1 MRGGLPFSCE
11 GCHLSL
17 TGISYK
23 LNVRSITLIIERI
36 VDMTNSTLKVLKER
50 RSVRGYTDELVP
62 EETLDKII
70 EAGLY
75 ACSTR
80 QDTVLIAV
88 QDPETVA
95 TLKKLNAKIVEEQRG
110 ESAGDPYYGAPTI
123 IVVIAKKS
131 SGAAVYNGSLVLGN
145 LMNAAHAL
153 GVASCWIHRA
163 KEVFELDE
171 GKALLKQWGLD
182 ADEFFGIG
190 NLALGYPSGD
200 YPVAAPREAGRVV
213 KVL

>member
-1 MRGGLPFSCE
+1 MKC
-11 GCHLSL
+11 
-17 TGISYK
+17 
-23 LNVRSITLIIERI
+23 TLE
-36 VDMTNSTLKVLKER
+36 NLKER
-50 RSVRGYTDELVP
+50 RSVRGYTDELVH
-62 EETLDKII
+62 EATLDKIL

-75 ACSTR
+75 AASPR

-110 ESAGDPYYGAPTI
+110 GPATDPYYGAPTI
-123 IVVIAKKS
+123 IAVIAKKDS
-131 SGAAVYNGSLVLGN
+131 SCAVYNGSLVLGN

-153 GVASCWIHRA
+153 GVATCWIHRA

-171 GKALLKQWGLD
+171 GKALLKKWGLD
-182 ADEFFGIG
+182 DEYIGIG

-200 YPVAAPREAGRVV
+200 YPIAEPRDEKRVI
-213 KVL
+213 KIL

>member
-1 MRGGLPFSCE
+1 M
-11 GCHLSL
+11 
-17 TGISYK
+17 K
-23 LNVRSITLIIERI
+23 NTLQ
-36 VDMTNSTLKVLKER
+36 VLKER

-75 ACSTR
+75 APSTS

-110 ESAGDPYYGAPTI
+110 HVSGDPYYGAPTI

-131 SGAAVYNGSLVLGN
+131 SGPALYNGSLVLGN

-163 KEVFELDE
+163 KEVFELEE

-182 ADEFFGIG
+182 TDEYFGIG

-200 YPVAAPREAGRVV
+200 YPVAAPRDASRVV

>member
-1 MRGGLPFSCE
+1 
-11 GCHLSL
+11 
-17 TGISYK
+17 
-23 LNVRSITLIIERI
+23 
-36 VDMTNSTLKVLKER
+36 MTENTLKVLKER

-80 QDTVLIAV
+80 QDSVLIAV

-110 ESAGDPYYGAPTI
+110 QAAGDPYYGAPTI
-123 IVVIAKKS
+123 MVVIAQKS
-131 SGAAVYNGSLVLGN
+131 SSCALYNGSLVLGN

-153 GVASCWIHRA
+153 GVSSCWIHRA

-171 GKALLKQWGLD
+171 GKELLKQWGL
-182 ADEFFGIG
+182 AAEEYVGIG
-190 NLALGYPSGD
+190 NLALGYPAGD
-200 YPVAAPREAGRVV
+200 YPEAAPRDESRVI